1 MRKVFLVMLLAV
13 ATNSATA
20 EWVEIGGN
28 ETITTYADP
37 ATISK
42 TGDIVRMWSVG
53 DRKTPH
59 DRYMSIREQ
68 YEYDCKEERVRRLDT
83 LFHSGNMGEGAVVY
97 ANSDP
102 LNWRP
107 VGPRTIAGSLW
118 IFACSKR

>member
-1 MRKVFLVMLLAV
+1 MRKTILMMLLAV
-13 ATNSATA
+13 LSTNAAA
-20 EWVEIGGN
+20 EWVEVGGN
-28 ETITTYADP
+28 EAITTYADP

-42 TGDIVRMWSVG
+42 AGDMVRMWSLG

-59 DRYMSIREQ
+59 DRYMSFREQ

-83 LFHSGNMGEGAVVY
+83 FFHSGNMGAGAVVY

-107 VGPRTIAGSLW
+107 VGPGTVAGSLW